1 MKKSINNVIFNKYF
15 KCQNPTILLKDL
27 WNSEYEN
34 PDKVIDLFEE
44 IPNFKKQQ
52 KEKGLKILT
61 CKQMLQRLMQIL
73 WNANKANALTWTSR

>member
-15 KCQNPTILLKDL
+15 KCQNATILLKDW
-27 WNSEYEN
+27 WNSEHEN

-44 IPNFKKQQ
+44 IPNFNKQQ

-73 WNANKANALTWTSR
+73 WNANKTNALTWTSR

>member
-15 KCQNPTILLKDL
+15 KCQNATILLKD
-27 WNSEYEN
+27 WSNSEHEN

-44 IPNFKKQQ
+44 IPNFNKQQ

-61 CKQMLQRLMQIL
+61 CKQILQRLMQIL
-73 WNANKANALTWTSR
+73 WNPNKTNAFTWTSR

>member
-15 KCQNPTILLKDL
+15 KCQNATILLKD
-27 WNSEYEN
+27 WSNSEHEN

-44 IPNFKKQQ
+44 IPNFNKQQ

-73 WNANKANALTWTSR
+73 WNTNKTNAFTWTSR

>member
-15 KCQNPTILLKDL
+15 KCQNATILLKD
-27 WNSEYEN
+27 WSNSEHEN

-44 IPNFKKQQ
+44 IPNFNKQQ

-73 WNANKANALTWTSR
+73 WNPNKTNAFTWTSR

>member
-15 KCQNPTILLKDL
+15 KCQNATILLKD
-27 WNSEYEN
+27 WSNSEHEN

-44 IPNFKKQQ
+44 IPNFNKQQ

-73 WNANKANALTWTSR
+73 WNTNKTNAFTWTSW